1 MNKLYLFLVLLA
13 IVSCLKRDEEETDDS
28 TEVVS
33 TSTEYL
39 QDYSVEDIR
48 NLIER
53 ANDLKEAC
61 QSGKLPTDED
71 TSLAEACDLVKRFVK
86 TVYDLKLLKEQFEI
100 YLPDIMKYIEE
111 NGEKL
116 YEICKSGEVSAEDN
130 PDLAQACE
138 ALDQYLKSQ
147 NAGEEEN
154 TQETEVV
161 PVEETE

>member
-13 IVSCLKRDEEETDDS
+13 IVSCLKRDDEETDDS

-53 ANDLKEAC
+53 ANEFDKICE
-61 QSGKLPTDED
+61 SDKLPIKED
-71 TSLAEACDLVKRFVK
+71 TTIAEACDLIHQFV
-86 TVYDLKLLKEQFEI
+86 TSVNDLKGLKEKFQE
-100 YLPDIMKYIEE
+100 YYPDIKKYIEE
-111 NGEKL
+111 NDE
-116 YEICKSGEVSAEDN
+116 
-130 PDLAQACE
+130 
-138 ALDQYLKSQ
+138 KSQ
-147 NAGEEEN
+147 NEEEEEN

-161 PVEETE
+161 PVVEETE